1 MLFGELETAIDV
13 GIDVGFVVPVVDEGG
28 VDLAEAEV
36 LGVEFGGAPAVGE
49 VGGDEFGDFQ
59 GDADDLGNVAG
70 VEGDVFV
77 VGGFDREFYHDVTLG
92 CDFYE
97 FSSIAF

>member
-1 MLFGELETAIDV
+1 
-13 GIDVGFVVPVVDEGG
+13 
-28 VDLAEAEV
+28 
-36 LGVEFGGAPAVGE
+36 

-77 VGGFDREFYHDVTLG
+77 VGGFDREFYHDVTL
-92 CDFYE
+92 F
-97 FSSIAF
+97 